1 VSPAAPEKLFD
12 LLAFLGGEAD
22 DVLLVHGETPV
33 GLIPTR
39 IHAYL
44 LVLNQSVTE
53 Y

>member
-1 VSPAAPEKLFD
+1 VRRTTYFLFM
-12 LLAFLGGEAD
+12 AK
-22 DVLLVHGETPV
+22 TPV

-53 Y
+53 D